1 MEIDSVQILFCL
13 STNQV
18 EPGKDP
24 VEHYNLWMLIN

>member
-24 VEHYNLWMLIN
+24 VDPDLWMLIK